1 MHHYITYAKDKF
13 TGEIRRL
20 TDVSRGL
27 ACNCVCPSCGE
38 ALEAC
43 KGEKRKYFRHHSL
56 KECKGAFESQ
66 LHLISKHIIEQ
77 NKAVMLP
84 MYQGKYDTDEALQLH
99 FTEVIKESSQ
109 GDLQPDCLC
118 KYLDREGKE
127 HTLWIEIL
135 NTHEVDEP
143 KAQKI
148 RERGIECVEIDVSHL
163 FEGSNVIDE
172 EVLKDFLLNKTENR
186 KWINNTYCDGK
197 WLKQAE
203 IVRSMDIVAYLA
215 YMSDDENNIDAFKK
229 TMYALFDTG
238 YLLEQKDYNDFYGVL
253 KKYRYNIRSQEKW
266 LQRRYLSA
274 LQMLLCH
281 LSMKGMVRGTNKSKD
296 ELLQICA
303 FARNHFEEKLDDYVR
318 DVLTWGMSLYRTE
331 ISSQVSRRP
340 IYGIGRNRRL

>member
-43 KGEKRKYFRHHSL
+43 KGEKRKYFRHHPL

-84 MYQGKYDTDEALQLH
+84 SYLGKYDTKEALQLH

-118 KYLDREGKE
+118 KYIDSEGME

-135 NTHEVDEP
+135 NKHEVDES

-163 FEGSNVIDE
+163 FAASDAIDE
-172 EVLKDFLLNKTENR
+172 EVLTDFLLNQTDR
-186 KWINNTYCDGK
+186 RVWINNISCDGR
-197 WLKQAE
+197 WLREAE
-203 IVRSMDIVAYLA
+203 MARSMDIVAYLA
-215 YMSDDENNIDAFKK
+215 HMSDDENNIDAFKK
-229 TMYALFDTG
+229 TIM
-238 YLLEQKDYNDFYGVL
+238 
-253 KKYRYNIRSQEKW
+253 I
-266 LQRRYLSA
+266 
-274 LQMLLCH
+274 
-281 LSMKGMVRGTNKSKD
+281 SM
-296 ELLQICA
+296 E
-303 FARNHFEEKLDDYVR
+303 Y
-318 DVLTWGMSLYRTE
+318 
-331 ISSQVSRRP
+331 
-340 IYGIGRNRRL
+340 